1 MAKRRSIR
9 QGVKRSGLA
18 EDRSS
23 VDSGPAPSSVGNFA
37 EVVRDLEGPATA
49 RRRLLPWVF
58 GLLVFSTL
66 ILVALH
72 FSSLE
77 RLIQLAEKAHPTWL
91 LFGCLTQAAT
101 YVCAATVWRQVL
113 RRAGHPRS
121 LKTLAPLGIAKLF
134 TDQTIPSGG
143 MSGTILVMSGLA
155 RRRVP
160 PNIAMAAMLVDL
172 ISYDTAYLTIA
183 LTSLGVLWL
192 HHRVSLAIFAAVAA
206 VAVITVG
213 IPVTV
218 LSLRWWSARAPGSWL
233 RRLPGT
239 TTLLRILA
247 DAPTDLLRHPRLLT
261 ETVTLQMGIFLL
273 DALTLWLAFYA
284 IGETLDFW
292 IVFVSFVA
300 ASMAATIGPIPLGLG
315 TFEAGSIGML
325 SFLDVPIE
333 AALAGTLLLRGLTFW
348 LPMIPGLWLARRE
361 IHRL

>member
-1 MAKRRSIR
+1 MRSCPTENGPSIDDA
-9 QGVKRSGLA
+9 VAL
-18 EDRSS
+18 SS
-23 VDSGPAPSSVGNFA
+23 RLNLTKI
-37 EVVRDLEGPATA
+37 VRDLEGRATT
-49 RRRLLPWVF
+49 RRRFLPWIS

-77 RLIQLAEKAHPTWL
+77 RLIQLAEKARPTWL
-91 LFGCLTQAAT
+91 LFGCVTQAAT
-101 YVCAATVWRQVL
+101 YVCAAAVWRQVL
-113 RRAGHPRS
+113 RRAGHPRP

-134 TDQTIPSGG
+134 TDQAIPSGG

-160 PNIAMAAMLVDL
+160 PHIAMAAMLVDL
-172 ISYDTAYLTIA
+172 VSYDTAYLTIA

-192 HHRVSLAIFAAVAA
+192 HHRVSLPIFAAVVI
-206 VAVITVG
+206 VALITVG

-218 LSLRWWSARAPGSWL
+218 LSLRRWSARSPGSWL

-239 TTLLRILA
+239 TTLLKILA
-247 DAPTDLLRHPRLLT
+247 DAPTDLLRHPQLLI

-333 AALAGTLLLRGLTFW
+333 AALAGTFLLRGLTFW
-348 LPMIPGLWLARRE
+348 LPMLPGLWLARRE